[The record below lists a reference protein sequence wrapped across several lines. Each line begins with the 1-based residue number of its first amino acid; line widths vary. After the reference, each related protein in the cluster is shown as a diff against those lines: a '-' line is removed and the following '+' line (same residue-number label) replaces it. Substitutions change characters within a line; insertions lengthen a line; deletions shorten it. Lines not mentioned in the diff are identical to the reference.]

1 MLLEKNSKESNE
13 YQKVIIQYDHKL
25 SFIYPLK
32 TYNKNP
38 LLKKYISKEK
48 FIKILDNANII
59 IYDAKIRKDKFDTVE
74 INKITYGIFIFV
86 VFLTLLSIIFFYFIP
101 RIPKKQKILKFC
113 GIIFLLLSIIILLF
127 MEIFFSFREK
137 YGKKTLYEFYA
148 NDMKRFINDI
158 NEIWKDKFIFC
169 FDEQSKNIIIYI
181 KNESNIIKN
190 NEEKNSIQS
199 SSNSNSNSNSNN
211 IINNND
217 LSEQIGKTNSTTNLY
232 SDITSK

>member
-1 MLLEKNSKESNE
+1 M
-13 YQKVIIQYDHKL
+13 
-25 SFIYPLK
+25 
-32 TYNKNP
+32 
-38 LLKKYISKEK
+38 
-48 FIKILDNANII
+48 
-59 IYDAKIRKDKFDTVE
+59 
-74 INKITYGIFIFV
+74 
-86 VFLTLLSIIFFYFIP
+86 
-101 RIPKKQKILKFC
+101 
-113 GIIFLLLSIIILLF
+113 
-127 MEIFFSFREK
+127 
-137 YGKKTLYEFYA
+137 YEFYA

-199 SSNSNSNSNSNN
+199 SSNSNSNN